1 MLNIILK
8 EKILNF
14 KRKEENL
21 EGKILKTINI
31 ELNNLNSFESIK
43 IIDAMIQ
50 EYIENSGLTK
60 AKPIQTQ

>member
-1 MLNIILK
+1 MSIILK

-21 EGKILKTINI
+21 EGKILKKINI

-60 AKPIQTQ
+60 AKPIQAQ